1 MGSIVGSSNLNSGKE
16 DMSTPAPPPYALATL
31 SSSFWSSASVA
42 GVASTIFPPAFD
54 FLSPYSRILSTNK
67 PWIGSDTAVQ
77 AGALTERHRLA
88 IETVDLR
95 EAPRDIIIKS
105 FSLL

>member
-16 DMSTPAPPPYALATL
+16 DMSTPAPPPYAFATL

-42 GVASTIFPPAFD
+42 GVASTIFPPALD
-54 FLSPYSRILSTNK
+54 FLSPYSRILSTNR

-77 AGALTERHRLA
+77 AGAFTDRHLLA
-88 IETVDLR
+88 SETVDLR
-95 EAPRDIIIKS
+95 ETPRDIIVRW